1 MKRSLFIPLVLL
13 AAALQAGAQTP
24 ERIDTLAA
32 ATVTDRMQEIDH
44 NSTQTGLQRLDAS
57 KINRGFALF
66 NSPDVIKTLQ
76 TLPGVAAG
84 QELAAGL
91 YVHGGDG
98 SDNLFLLD
106 GVPIYQCSHLIGLF
120 SSFNSDVVDNV
131 DFYKSG
137 FPARYG
143 GKTSSVVDVRTRDG
157 DFNRL
162 KGTFSLGLI
171 DGRFQI
177 EGPIGR
183 KGNTSFNA
191 GLRRTWMDVVLAP
204 VIAIANYREKRKYG
218 KDNASTYNGH
228 YDFSDFNARLT
239 HRFGPEDILRINFYA
254 GGDNMPVKVSD
265 NSVYRY
271 DDGSRSKS
279 VNRENVSLYWGN
291 ILSSVS
297 WHKGLSP
304 VLKQELLAWHSL
316 NRGNISFDILQSNSY
331 GAYTDKISVGEAV
344 KSNMHD
350 AGLSAKYDYMPS
362 VLHHVRFGAVLD
374 WHRYHPVRYSRT
386 EMVSQELDTL
396 TVEEGSK
403 LYHAYEGNLYIE
415 DEFDVFE
422 WLKLNAGVRWSV
434 FGGAGKTWT
443 FLEPRFSMK
452 AQLAPAAD
460 FRFSWTEMN
469 QFTHL
474 IATTYI
480 DLPTNTWLP
489 STGVMKPMHS
499 SQFAGG
505 FYWQVLQELK
515 VSSEGWY
522 RTMDNLYEYAG
533 NNLVYPAVDNWEKDF
548 SEGKGKSW
556 GLELALDYDSEKI
569 SASAYYTLAWS
580 MRCFEAIYD
589 DWYPDRFDNRHK
601 LNLLFSYR
609 PSKNFELF
617 AGWNFHSGNHITA
630 ATYRLW
636 YDSDKKAVSGM
647 EIYSTPNN
655 LQLPAYH
662 RLDLGFNFHHLTKK
676 GRESVWNISV
686 YNAYCRMNPILGYV
700 GEERFFDEENSSYE
714 TTGRMVGY
722 SVGLIPIIPT
732 VGYTLKF

>member
-1 MKRSLFIPLVLL
+1 MKKPFSILTLL
-13 AAALQAGAQTP
+13 LSAAVGASAQTP
-24 ERIDTLAA
+24 ERVDTLSA

-66 NSPDVIKTLQ
+66 NSPDVIKTIQ
-76 TLPGVAAG
+76 NLPGVASG
-84 QELAAGL
+84 QELSAGL

-106 GVPIYQCSHLIGLF
+106 GVPIYQCSHMIGLF

-191 GLRRTWMDVVLAP
+191 GLRRTWLDVVLAP
-204 VIAIANYREKRKYG
+204 VTAIANYREIRKYG
-218 KDNASTYNGH
+218 KENANTYNGH
-228 YDFSDFNARLT
+228 YDFSDFNARIT
-239 HRFGPEDILRINFYA
+239 HKFAPGNFLRVNFYA
-254 GGDNMPVKVSD
+254 GGDNMPVKVKSPEMSD
-265 NSVYRY
+265 
-271 DDGSRSKS
+271 KM
-279 VNRENVSLYWGN
+279 SLYWGN

-297 WHKGLSP
+297 WDKDITP
-304 VLKQELLAWHSL
+304 ILKQELLAWHSL
-316 NRGNISFDILQSNSY
+316 NRSNISIDIKQEDN
-331 GAYTDKISVGEAV
+331 GDGEAIEVGEAV
-344 KSNMHD
+344 KSNVQD
-350 AGLSAKYDYMPS
+350 AGFSAKYDYIPS
-362 VLHHVRFGAVLD
+362 VLHHVRFGATGSF
-374 WHRYHPVRYSRT
+374 HRYRPLRYSKT
-386 EMVSQELDTL
+386 HIVSAGLDTL
-396 TVEEGSK
+396 MKDEGSS
-403 LYHAYEGNLYIE
+403 LYRAYEGNLYLE
-415 DEFDVFE
+415 DEFDVLP
-422 WLKLNAGVRWSV
+422 WLKVNAGLRWSL
-434 FGGAGKTWT
+434 FGGSGKTWT

-452 AQLAPAAD
+452 AQLASAAD
-460 FRFSWTEMN
+460 FRLSWSEMN

-489 STGVMKPMHS
+489 STAVIRPMHS

-505 FYWQVLQELK
+505 FYWQATPFLK
-515 VSSEGWY
+515 TSLEGWY
-522 RTMDNLYEYAG
+522 RTMDHLYEYAG
-533 NNLVYPAVDNWEKDF
+533 TNMIYPAVDNWEEDF
-548 SEGKGKSW
+548 TEGKGKSW
-556 GLELALDYDSEKI
+556 GLELSLDYEDEKL

-580 MRCFEAIYD
+580 RRRFDDIYF

-601 LNLLFSYR
+601 LNILVSYR
-609 PSKNFELF
+609 FTRRFEGY
-617 AGWNFHSGNHITA
+617 AAWTYHSGNNITA
-630 ATYRLW
+630 ATYRLR
-636 YDSDKKAVSGM
+636 YDSEDKPLFGM
-647 EIYSTPNN
+647 EIYDAPNN
-655 LQLPAYH
+655 LPLPAYH
-662 RLDLGFNFHHLTKK
+662 RLDVGLNFNRKTRK
-676 GRESVWNISV
+676 GRQVTWNISI
-686 YNAYCRMNPILGYV
+686 YNAYCRLNPIFGYV
-700 GEERFFDEENSSYE
+700 GEESVYNEATGSYE
-714 TTGRMVGY
+714 STGRMVGY